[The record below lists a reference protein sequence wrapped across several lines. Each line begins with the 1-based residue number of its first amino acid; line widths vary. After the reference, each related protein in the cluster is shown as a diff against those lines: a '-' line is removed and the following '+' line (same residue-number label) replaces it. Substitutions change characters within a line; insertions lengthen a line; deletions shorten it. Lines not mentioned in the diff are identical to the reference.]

1 MKEKAVD
8 QNISE
13 EDPTFPV
20 VTLGVFPSHGKRVQ
34 CHPRFSALSEDPADF
49 AQRLGHIGIDQRHPR
64 NHHIKVLASVG
75 KCLGGPADEP
85 DFISQRAAQ
94 TGGPRNRRP
103 DRASHDPDKSR
114 SWSGRRRIQRPTPSW
129 MMAAEAGQ
137 RGPDDLDRRQPSIPR
152 GARYNRL
159 FHE

>member
-20 VTLGVFPSHGKRVQ
+20 VTLGVFPSHRKRVQ
-34 CHPRFSALSEDPADF
+34 CHPRFAALSEDPADF
-49 AQRLGHIGIDQRHPR
+49 AQRRGHIGIDQRHPR

-94 TGGPRNRRP
+94 LEGLEIDVQTVRHTIRINR
-103 DRASHDPDKSR
+103 DHGLAGAASNVQHLL
-114 SWSGRRRIQRPTPSW
+114 G
-129 MMAAEAGQ
+129 
-137 RGPDDLDRRQPSIPR
+137 
-152 GARYNRL
+152 
-159 FHE
+159 